1 MGRTIGKLTALA
13 VSRLKDAGYH
23 SDGGGLLLQVTAA
36 GAKTW
41 VFRYQRLG
49 KRHEMGLG
57 ALHAVP
63 LARARDKAAEL
74 RGLLADGRDPLTE
87 RRADRAKALLEAAS
101 ALSFMDCA
109 DSYIKAHEAGWRS
122 DKHAKQ
128 WRSTLDTYVKP
139 VFGDVPVQAVDVSH
153 VMRVLDPIWAEK
165 TETASRVRGR
175 VESVLDWATARGHR
189 KGENPARWKGHLE
202 NLLPKRTKVAKVE
215 HHAALPYDQI
225 AGFMEA
231 LEAQGGIAAQC
242 LAFVVLTAARTSE
255 AIGAR
260 WSEIDMT
267 EKVWTVPASRIK
279 GGKEHRVPLSPRA
292 VSILEAMN
300 KLRPDPAK
308 DGFVFP
314 GLKAGK
320 PLSNMAMLALLKRM
334 GRADLTA
341 HGFRSSFRDWAA
353 EQTNFS
359 REVAEMA
366 LAHTVSDKVEAAY
379 RRGDLFQK
387 RRLLMDA
394 WANYCSTPR
403 KAGEV
408 VAINR
413 RVAG

>member
-109 DSYIKAHEAGWRS
+109 DSYIKAHEAGWRNE
-122 DKHAKQ
+122 KHGKQ

-175 VESVLDWATARGHR
+175 IESVLDWATARG
-189 KGENPARWKGHLE
+189 PARSSTGSL
-202 NLLPKRTKVAKVE
+202 
-215 HHAALPYDQI
+215 
-225 AGFMEA
+225 
-231 LEAQGGIAAQC
+231 
-242 LAFVVLTAARTSE
+242 
-255 AIGAR
+255 
-260 WSEIDMT
+260 
-267 EKVWTVPASRIK
+267 
-279 GGKEHRVPLSPRA
+279 RA
-292 VSILEAMN
+292 
-300 KLRPDPAK
+300 
-308 DGFVFP
+308 
-314 GLKAGK
+314 
-320 PLSNMAMLALLKRM
+320 
-334 GRADLTA
+334 
-341 HGFRSSFRDWAA
+341 
-353 EQTNFS
+353 
-359 REVAEMA
+359 
-366 LAHTVSDKVEAAY
+366 
-379 RRGDLFQK
+379 
-387 RRLLMDA
+387 
-394 WANYCSTPR
+394 
-403 KAGEV
+403 
-408 VAINR
+408 
-413 RVAG
+413 